1 MCYQLLIHYH
11 LTLQFIYFSASKE
24 AEHNVKPSLCLTL
37 IDERKT
43 SISEQIQKQKKTFGF
58 EINAA
63 DTFVNLYSESSVR
76 TEVLQNLQ
84 KLGSKYPELIPK
96 EVVDT
101 IVYKDAHGTL
111 EDSSA
116 HNDVEHTSFSVNVY
130 YDKEEESTTVNYCT
144 ATTIN

>member
-1 MCYQLLIHYH
+1 M
-11 LTLQFIYFSASKE
+11 
-24 AEHNVKPSLCLTL
+24 KPSLCLTVT
-37 IDERKT
+37 DERKT
-43 SISEQIQKQKKTFGF
+43 SVAAQLLKQKKTFGF

-63 DTFVNLYSESSVR
+63 DSFVNLYSESSVS

-84 KLGSKYPELIPK
+84 KLGNKYPELIPK

-111 EDSSA
+111 EDSSS
-116 HNDVEHTSFSVNVY
+116 HNDVEHTSFSVNIY
-130 YDKEEESTTVNYCT
+130 YDKEDESITVNYCT